1 MARSHVARGL
11 MSAKMLWMQ
20 HATSWDSI
28 TAEEDR
34 KLSLPEQIYL
44 QARIPPGERLRA
56 GRRPPLMARIDEQGQ
71 TIPRMEL
78 RRQKAKR
85 APPVAE
91 QEERSGMFG
100 KAPRRG

>member
-1 MARSHVARGL
+1 
-11 MSAKMLWMQ
+11 
-20 HATSWDSI
+20 
-28 TAEEDR
+28 
-34 KLSLPEQIYL
+34 
-44 QARIPPGERLRA
+44 
-56 GRRPPLMARIDEQGQ
+56 MARIDEQGQ